1 MTNFYFIDK
10 ANNNE
15 IYCIEAESHPE
26 AIDIANEVITE
37 PEFWYADDETESEV
51 E

>member
-10 ANNNE
+10 SSSE

-26 AIDIANEVITE
+26 AIDIANEVIAE
-37 PEFWYADDETESEV
+37 PEFWYADEAESEA